1 MMADTKKKRT
11 WVAIVVAILII
22 IVMGGIVLVGS
33 AAFYIRRH
41 ISTQF
46 VDDSVAVTEFERAR
60 ARFTGQQPL
69 IELRDEH
76 DAVVHRRIGS
86 SSTELR
92 TLRVLAFDARAG
104 KLVRVSVPFWLLR
117 MMPGKRFNLGRD
129 QGIDFD
135 TDRMHLTVEDLERAG
150 PGLVLDGKD
159 PRGGG
164 LVLVWTE

>member
-46 VDDSVAVTEFERAR
+46 VDDSVAVTEFERER
-60 ARFTGQQPL
+60 ARFVGQQAL

-86 SSTELR
+86 SSDLR
-92 TLRVLAFDARAG
+92 PTLRVLFYAARG
-104 KLVRVSVPFWLLR
+104 GELGRERVLFWLLR
-117 MMPGKRFNLGRD
+117 MTRGRR
-129 QGIDFD
+129 IHPRL
-135 TDRMHLTVEDLERAG
+135 DRVIVRYT
-150 PGLVLDGKD
+150 
-159 PRGGG
+159 
-164 LVLVWTE
+164 

>member
-1 MMADTKKKRT
+1 MADAKKKRT

-60 ARFTGQQPL
+60 ARFAGQQPL
-69 IELRDEH
+69 IELRGEH
-76 DAVVHRRIGS
+76 DAVVHRRIAS

-92 TLRVLAFDARAG
+92 TLRVLAFDANAG

-129 QGIDFD
+129 QGIDLD
-135 TDRMHLTVEDLERAG
+135 TDRMHLTVDDLERAG

>member
-33 AAFYIRRH
+33 AAFER
-41 ISTQF
+41 
-46 VDDSVAVTEFERAR
+46 ERAR
-60 ARFTGQQPL
+60 FAGQQAL

-76 DAVVHRRIGS
+76 NAVVHRRIGS